1 MEPQIVAL
9 HLCTKSGAPLQSV
22 ERVNALEE
30 TGLEG
35 DRHAKRGSRRQVL
48 LIEQEHLDALELQP
62 GDVREQVTVRGIA
75 LDQLAFGARIKVG
88 SAVLEIAAPCHPCER
103 MEEIRGGLR
112 EALEG
117 RRGRFVRVVQPG
129 SFAVG
134 DALVVEPPA

>member
-1 MEPQIVAL
+1 MEPRIVAL
-9 HLCTKSGAPLQSV
+9 HLCTKSRAPLQSV

-35 DRHAKRGSRRQVL
+35 DRHAKHGSRRQVL
-48 LIEQEHLDALELQP
+48 LIEQEHLDALKLQP
-62 GDVREQVTVRGIA
+62 GEVREQVTVRGIA
-75 LDQLAFGARIKVG
+75 LDQLVFGARIKVG
-88 SAVLEIAAPCHPCER
+88 SAVLEIAGPCDPCER
-103 MEEIRGGLR
+103 MEEIRDGLR